1 LIARHFESKGTV
13 MKKVIF
19 ASAFALTAA
28 LLASPASANSSFP
41 YTCSNTSFQWSASG
55 QATIASTCLQS
66 NGMPHAT
73 SLVLMGISNVNGKL
87 TQGTGA
93 SSFQQSCGSIMISTN
108 GPIVT
113 LNAYCRTSSGSANST
128 SLSINNVGNNNGN
141 LVQ

>member
-1 LIARHFESKGTV
+1 
-13 MKKVIF
+13 MKKYLL

-28 LLASPASANSSFP
+28 ALASPASANSTFP

-55 QATIASTCLQS
+55 QATIASTCLQA

-73 SLVLMGISNVNGKL
+73 SLVLMGISNQNGHL

-93 SSFQQSCGSIMISTN
+93 STFQQSCGAIVISVN

-113 LNAYCRTSSGSANST
+113 LNAYCRASSGQSDAT
-128 SLSINNVGNNNGN
+128 SLSLNNIGNNNGN
-141 LVQ
+141 LVQQ